1 MDKFFVLEVL
11 WKLQPMVKVMK
22 GFLGV
27 TKQVAKMAQTAKKRE
42 LKEDNSVRIRQA
54 IKQLV
59 KLKLALPLRNRP
71 KMERTKSKKNLY
83 GTIIFY
89 PKYRC
94 GLLEALR
101 SLSRKIEELKN
112 KLWVMKQSLIDDGG
126 KLQSAKSPSKLL
138 GRNVNPMESQQQTLD
153 SLR

>member
-1 MDKFFVLEVL
+1 MDTFFVLEVL

-42 LKEDNSVRIRQA
+42 LKEDNNETSSVRIRQA

-71 KMERTKSKKNLY
+71 KMERTKSKKHAY
-83 GTIIFY
+83 DTIHFI
-89 PKYRC
+89 
-94 GLLEALR
+94 LL
-101 SLSRKIEELKN
+101 S
-112 KLWVMKQSLIDDGG
+112 
-126 KLQSAKSPSKLL
+126 
-138 GRNVNPMESQQQTLD
+138 
-153 SLR
+153 

>member
-71 KMERTKSKKNLY
+71 KMERTKSKKKN
-83 GTIIFY
+83 IFLVQY
-89 PKYRC
+89 I
-94 GLLEALR
+94 
-101 SLSRKIEELKN
+101 LS
-112 KLWVMKQSLIDDGG
+112 
-126 KLQSAKSPSKLL
+126 
-138 GRNVNPMESQQQTLD
+138 
-153 SLR
+153 